1 MSKWSIYQLITVLF
15 LGSIIVIMN
24 TPPKAVSTLFTI
36 IDEKVIPET
45 IFVIFCTVIISV
57 WLIAF
62 LFYYE
67 EMKGKKLFRGKVW
80 RIMPAIV
87 GVSLVVTFFIFIAL
101 GLTILTDITAANRW
115 LLHII
120 VIIFLL
126 QIYLFILSLY
136 VRYNEQKTNRQKVI
150 SAANATVILLLVVL
164 FFIPAL

>member
-15 LGSIIVIMN
+15 FGSIIVIMN

-45 IFVIFCTVIISV
+45 IFVIFCTVIIGV

-62 LFYYE
+62 LFYCE
-67 EMKGKKLFRGKVW
+67 EMKGKTLFRGKVW

-120 VIIFLL
+120 VISFLL

>member
-15 LGSIIVIMN
+15 FGSIIVIMN

-62 LFYYE
+62 LFYCE

-101 GLTILTDITAANRW
+101 GLTILIDITAANR
-115 LLHII
+115 
-120 VIIFLL
+120 
-126 QIYLFILSLY
+126 
-136 VRYNEQKTNRQKVI
+136 
-150 SAANATVILLLVVL
+150 
-164 FFIPAL
+164 

>member
-15 LGSIIVIMN
+15 LGTIIVIMN

-45 IFVIFCTVIISV
+45 IFVIFCTVIIGV

-62 LFYYE
+62 LFYCE
-67 EMKGKKLFRGKVW
+67 EMKGKTLFRGKVW

-120 VIIFLL
+120 VISFLL

>member
-45 IFVIFCTVIISV
+45 IFVIFCTVIIGV

-62 LFYYE
+62 LFYCE
-67 EMKGKKLFRGKVW
+67 EMKGKTLFRGKVW

-120 VIIFLL
+120 VISFLL